1 MNYSL
6 EELAEKI
13 RSEYKQSGKLSEH
26 LQQSMKEVTENVHQY
41 TIDRFSDVILP
52 VYIEILNGPPA
63 FMESPENQTRTLILE
78 LLSKIILT
86 FNNFSQYE
94 KIFGVL
100 LEVMNKDNENNGI
113 TAARM
118 LSDVLKSTT
127 NHQFTFET
135 TLKPLFSFISG
146 ESKCS
151 TTVLKKS

>member
-1 MNYSL
+1 
-6 EELAEKI
+6 
-13 RSEYKQSGKLSEH
+13 
-26 LQQSMKEVTENVHQY
+26 MKEVTENVHQY

-135 TLKPLFSFISG
+135 TLKPLFNFISG
-146 ESKCS
+146 RVQMFHVRSIIEIILWTCCLESYRRNYEKPNE
-151 TTVLKKS
+151 